1 MSYGIG
7 FVLFTLLL
15 AVFIIAAPFIWPDET
30 P

>member
-15 AVFIIAAPFIWPDET
+15 AVFIIVAPFIWPDEN